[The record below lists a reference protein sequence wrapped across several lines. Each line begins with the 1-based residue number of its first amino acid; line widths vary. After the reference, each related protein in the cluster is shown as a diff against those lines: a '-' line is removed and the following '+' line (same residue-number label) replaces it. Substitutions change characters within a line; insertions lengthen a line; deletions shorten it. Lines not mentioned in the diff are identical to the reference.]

1 MGWCVL
7 VSSPLPQLPPSR
19 TPTPTL
25 APVPNSLSFSWL
37 SSFPTFTST
46 STARSAKNPPNPH
59 VTNYSPSFSIYS
71 TYHKPRLV
79 LLRLLAEEVRGRGS
93 VLRMVGCSLG
103 MEGIRLSYDSFIR
116 AAWTRRSRGE
126 AAKKPNRKSW
136 KQRTDMYMRPFLLNV
151 FFSKRFI
158 HAKVVH
164 RGTSKVICV
173 ATTNAKDLRNS
184 LPSLIDH
191 NACRVVGRLIAERS
205 MDADVYA
212 VAYEPRKDERIE
224 GRLGIVLDTIK
235 ENGII
240 FV

>member
-1 MGWCVL
+1 MSWLSGTVL
-7 VSSPLPQLPPSR
+7 SVCACASLSTPLPPAR
-19 TPTPTL
+19 TFEL
-25 APVPNSLSFSWL
+25 NSNSDSISFSWL
-37 SSFPTFTST
+37 SSFPTLSC
-46 STARSAKNPPNPH
+46 SAKNPPK
-59 VTNYSPSFSIYS
+59 PSRSQ
-71 TYHKPRLV
+71 
-79 LLRLLAEEVRGRGS
+79 
-93 VLRMVGCSLG
+93 
-103 MEGIRLSYDSFIR
+103 DSFIQ
-116 AAWTRRSRGE
+116 AAFTRRSRGE

-191 NACRVVGRLIAERS
+191 NACRVVGRLLAQRS
-205 MDADVYA
+205 MEADVYA

-224 GRLGIVLDTIK
+224 GRLGIVLDTLK

>member
-1 MGWCVL
+1 MGWSSATACASL
-7 VSSPLPQLPPSR
+7 SSPLPRLPPSR
-19 TPTPTL
+19 TRTRTSIP
-25 APVPNSLSFSWL
+25 SSFSFSWL
-37 SSFPTFTST
+37 SSFPTLTLSA
-46 STARSAKNPPNPH
+46 SRSSSSGINPPNPSRSH
-59 VTNYSPSFSIYS
+59 
-71 TYHKPRLV
+71 
-79 LLRLLAEEVRGRGS
+79 
-93 VLRMVGCSLG
+93 
-103 MEGIRLSYDSFIR
+103 DSFIR

-191 NACRVVGRLIAERS
+191 NACRVVGNLIAERS
-205 MDADVYA
+205 MEADVYA

>member
-1 MGWCVL
+1 MSCSSPTVCVCASL
-7 VSSPLPQLPPSR
+7 SSPLPQLPPSR
-19 TPTPTL
+19 TRN
-25 APVPNSLSFSWL
+25 PNSLSFSWL
-37 SSFPTFTST
+37 SSFPSLTS
-46 STARSAKNPPNPH
+46 SGSRSGKNPPNP
-59 VTNYSPSFSIYS
+59 SRSD
-71 TYHKPRLV
+71 
-79 LLRLLAEEVRGRGS
+79 
-93 VLRMVGCSLG
+93 
-103 MEGIRLSYDSFIR
+103 DSFIR

-205 MDADVYA
+205 MEADVYA